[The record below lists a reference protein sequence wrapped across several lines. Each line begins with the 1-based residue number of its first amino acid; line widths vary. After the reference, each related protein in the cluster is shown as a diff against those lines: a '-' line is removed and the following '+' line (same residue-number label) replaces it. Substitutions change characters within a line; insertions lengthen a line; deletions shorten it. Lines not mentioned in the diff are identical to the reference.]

1 MPRSGARARSA
12 PRERAARSAP
22 FGSGQPAVHEITR
35 RSTCTRATP
44 YAREHFLKCT
54 QEYSFMKAGPGAKDG
69 TKALAH
75 RQVEQDARR
84 HCRETPTT
92 LRVKLP
98 NRSLVPQLRST
109 RRKRRHATAVT
120 ASDLCGSRGEPWP
133 EQEGWRRERP
143 VARCPQAARPP
154 TTRLASGVL
163 FSRHAGARVKVEHTV
178 GV

>member
-1 MPRSGARARSA
+1 VS
-12 PRERAARSAP
+12 
-22 FGSGQPAVHEITR
+22 I
-35 RSTCTRATP
+35 
-44 YAREHFLKCT
+44 LKCT
-54 QEYSFMKAGPGAKDG
+54 GYSFMKAGPGAKDG